1 MSTQEQSKLSIPEVD
16 IGSTNQVEIIINCN
30 DYKIS
35 TLKKSFQSTG
45 IIKSRLRP
53 ENPRVTTRI

>member
-1 MSTQEQSKLSIPEVD
+1 MPEVD
-16 IGSTNQVEIIINCN
+16 IGCTNQVEMIINCN

-45 IIKSRLRP
+45 IIKSRPRP
-53 ENPRVTTRI
+53 EKTRVTTRI